1 MLKRAPLLL
10 TFVLLSLVACRRDET
25 EEPDII
31 VSVEPEFIFDLY
43 EQRDTLGA
51 APRFGLWME
60 SMAKYACSGY
70 QIRTTTKLKG
80 NHLFVQVLEVEKP
93 AVCVGD
99 SSPARQFVP
108 LGDLPEGTYA
118 VTVTL
123 GEAEA
128 LVSEGV
134 LTVGSDVYEL
144 SMSQTRGFD
153 LQNRVLKALPAKCL
167 WGYVLAPQ
175 EAQTPP
181 ANQFV
186 TDLKTLTDEPVL
198 APGFYGYFTVSG
210 SGQYFFHRS
219 ITPPA
224 GQHVPFLRKLT
235 APEGALQGLLQGY
248 RSNPSQPLAIR
259 CWSSEG
265 PY

>member
-1 MLKRAPLLL
+1 MRAPLLL
-10 TFVLLSLVACRRDET
+10 MFILLALVACQRDEV

-31 VSVEPEFIFDLY
+31 VSVEPEFIVDLY

-51 APRFGLWME
+51 QPRFGFWIE
-60 SMAKYACSGY
+60 SVAKYACPGY
-70 QIRTTTKLKG
+70 QIRTTTKLEN
-80 NHLFVQVLEVEKP
+80 NHLFVQILEVEKP
-93 AVCVGD
+93 LVCVGD

-108 LGDLPEGTYA
+108 LGALSAGSYNM
-118 VTVTL
+118 TVTL

-128 LVSEGV
+128 LVSEGTLKV
-134 LTVGSDVYEL
+134 ESNVYEL
-144 SMSQTRGFD
+144 SMSETRGFD
-153 LQNRVLKALPAKCL
+153 LQNRVLNVLPAKCL
-167 WGYVLAPQ
+167 WGYVLTPQ
-175 EAQTPP
+175 EIQTPP
-181 ANQFV
+181 AYQFL

-219 ITPPA
+219 IAPPA
-224 GQHVPFLRKLT
+224 GQNVPFLRKLT
-235 APEGALQGLLQGY
+235 ASEAALQSLLQGY
-248 RSNPSQPLAIR
+248 RSDADQPLAIR

>member
-1 MLKRAPLLL
+1 LIFTSNATPWAPNR
-10 TFVLLSLVACRRDET
+10 VLACGSKVLPIT
-25 EEPDII
+25 
-31 VSVEPEFIFDLY
+31 
-43 EQRDTLGA
+43 
-51 APRFGLWME
+51 
-60 SMAKYACSGY
+60 
-70 QIRTTTKLKG
+70 IRTTTKLEN
-80 NHLFVQVLEVEKP
+80 NHLFVQILEVEKP
-93 AVCVGD
+93 PVCVGD

-108 LGDLPEGTYA
+108 LGALSLGTY
-118 VTVTL
+118 VMTVTL

-128 LVSEGV
+128 LVSEGSLKV
-134 LTVGSDVYEL
+134 EGDVYEL
-144 SMSQTRGFD
+144 TMSQTRGFD
-153 LQNRVLKALPAKCL
+153 LQNRVLKVLPAKCL
-167 WGYVLAPQ
+167 WGYVLTPQ
-175 EAQTPP
+175 EIQTPP
-181 ANQFV
+181 AYQFL

-235 APEGALQGLLQGY
+235 ASDAALQGLLQGY
-248 RSNPSQPLAIR
+248 RTNSSLPLAIR